1 MATQASHLELRGI
14 RKTFGAFTALDE
26 IDLAVRPGELLTL
39 LGPSG
44 SGKTTL
50 LRVIAGFEQPDAG
63 SVRLEGHD
71 ITDQPAAARNIGMV
85 FQNYALFPHMTVS
98 GNVAFPLEMRSLS
111 RSAIKE
117 RVAAALRLVD
127 LAALGDRLP
136 SQLSGGQ
143 QQRVALARALVF
155 EPSLLLLD
163 EPFGA
168 LDRKL
173 REGLQLE
180 VRRLQQ
186 RLGITTIFITHDQ
199 EEALIL
205 SDRIVVMDR
214 GGIEQIGTPGD
225 VYDRP
230 TSRFVADFVGESTIF
245 TGRVVSS
252 TNGTSIVLLDGGL
265 RLTASGEWERERQ
278 VGVLFRPER
287 LRPSD
292 GSEANIFAGTVVE
305 RIFIGTAW
313 RCRLRLA
320 DGAEINIRLP
330 ATHELSAPDEGDRLS
345 IGLAPEAVHL
355 FSLDNQDARKRTS
368 QGGTHE
374 IHSS

>member
-1 MATQASHLELRGI
+1 MTTETPHLELRGI
-14 RKTFGAFTALDE
+14 RKTFGAFTALDA

-63 SVRLEGHD
+63 GVHLEGHD
-71 ITDQPAAARNIGMV
+71 ITDRPAAARNIGMV

-98 GNVAFPLEMRSLS
+98 GNVAFPLEMRALPKLQI
-111 RSAIKE
+111 AE
-117 RVAAALRLVD
+117 RVAAALTLVD
-127 LAALGDRLP
+127 LADLGDRLP

-214 GGIEQIGTPGD
+214 GGIEQIGTPVE
-225 VYDRP
+225 VYNSP
-230 TSRFVADFVGESTIF
+230 ASAFVADFVGESTIV
-245 TGRVVSS
+245 TGRVTGSGNGLSEVS
-252 TNGTSIVLLDGGL
+252 LDGGL
-265 RLTASGEWERERQ
+265 RLIAAGEWARDRQ

-287 LRPSD
+287 MSLST

-305 RIFIGTAW
+305 SIFIGNAW
-313 RCRLRLA
+313 RYRMRLPEGIDLCV
-320 DGAEINIRLP
+320 RLP
-330 ATHELSAPDEGDRLS
+330 ATAEQSAPQEGSRIS
-345 IGLAPEAVHL
+345 VGVTPQAVHL
-355 FSLDNQDARKRTS
+355 FSLDKQGAHKRTS
-368 QGGTHE
+368 WRNA
-374 IHSS
+374 